1 MAKRP
6 ETSPVEKVVALRRDD
21 TQAAADAQHEA
32 GRFVHFPDS
41 PFELFEPFP
50 PAGDQPTAIVEL
62 VEGIRDGEMFQTL
75 LETYVRQQIEDLLVS
90 AGHLQHLPPPLQLP

>member
-1 MAKRP
+1 MTKRP

-50 PAGDQPTAIVEL
+50 PG
-62 VEGIRDGEMFQTL
+62 G
-75 LETYVRQQIEDLLVS
+75 
-90 AGHLQHLPPPLQLP
+90 